1 MCYIGTFDTP
11 EQASAAYVSVRK
23 DLDDAKVSSC
33 GANEGEAI
41 FDAVRK
47 KAIEA
52 MGGAVPKKR
61 NLPRG
66 VYKSPPEKFQSSIW
80 WGGMQRYIGT
90 FDTPEQAYAAYIS
103 VKKNLNKTKLSEIDA
118 DEADAIFTAVKKK
131 AMEMVQA
138 NEETIQQMK
147 ASGDEF
153 LV

>member
-1 MCYIGTFDTP
+1 MQRRYAGWGDKKCYIGT
-11 EQASAAYVSVRK
+11 
-23 DLDDAKVSSC
+23 C
-33 GANEGEAI
+33 
-41 FDAVRK
+41 
-47 KAIEA
+47 
-52 MGGAVPKKR
+52 
-61 NLPRG
+61 
-66 VYKSPPEKFQSSIW
+66 
-80 WGGMQRYIGT
+80 T

-118 DEADAIFTAVKKK
+118 DEADDIFAAVKKK